1 MRRLI
6 ALPALLA
13 LLGPM
18 DGRADARLA
27 ARLDVVT
34 AAEVRRLVDTARGE
48 GLPTESLVSKA
59 LEGEAKGASS
69 DRIVAAV
76 RAQLAALSEARAA
89 LGMTSSETEIVAGAG
104 AVLAGVSRDSLARL
118 RESRPGKPLVV
129 PLVVLADLVARKVPS
144 GAAATAVLAVSR
156 AGARDA
162 DFLRMRERVERDIAD
177 GMVPANAALM
187 RARRWAPGLRSPGD
201 DRPPSVSRRPGA
213 TP

>member
-6 ALPALLA
+6 ALLAMFA
-13 LLGPM
+13 LLGPVE
-18 DGRADARLA
+18 GRTDARLT
-27 ARLDVVT
+27 ARLDAVT
-34 AAEVRRLVDTARGE
+34 AAEVGRLVDTARAE

-69 DRIVAAV
+69 ERIVAAV
-76 RAQLAALSEARAA
+76 RAQLAALSAARLA

-104 AVLAGVSRDSLARL
+104 AILAGVSGDSLARL

-144 GAAATAVLAVSR
+144 EAAATAVLALSR
-156 AGARDA
+156 AGGRDA
-162 DFLRMRERVERDIAD
+162 DLLRMRERVERDIAG
-177 GMVPANAALM
+177 GMLPAKAALM
-187 RARRWAPGLRSPGD
+187 RARRWAPGLRTPGD
-201 DRPPSVSRRPGA
+201 DRPPSDTRRPGT